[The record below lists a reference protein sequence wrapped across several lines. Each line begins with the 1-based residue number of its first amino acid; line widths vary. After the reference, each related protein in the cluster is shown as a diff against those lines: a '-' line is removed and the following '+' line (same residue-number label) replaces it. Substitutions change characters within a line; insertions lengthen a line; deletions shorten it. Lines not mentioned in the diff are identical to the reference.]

1 MEFFRKIK
9 IAVLIALLPA
19 MLALTGNAIFNRHI
33 HKQANG
39 SSYSHAHPFNTH
51 NSNNGSSHSH
61 SSNDCVSIHHLTS
74 LIFVAITALFLSLI
88 FEKQLKCF
96 QFESLQIK
104 FGYTASLLNNRPPP
118 FLA

>member
-9 IAVLIALLPA
+9 IAVLIALIPT
-19 MLALTGNAIFNRHI
+19 MLALTGNAIFNLHI

-39 SSYSHAHPFNTH
+39 SLYSHAHPFNTH

-61 SSNDCVSIHHLTS
+61 SCNDCVSIHNLTS
-74 LIFVAITALFLSLI
+74 LIFVAITALILSMV
-88 FEKQLKCF
+88 FEKQLRRV
-96 QFESLQIK
+96 QFESLQTR
-104 FGYTASLLNNRPPP
+104 FGYKASLLNNRPPP